1 MNVIRTMGLLVLLA
15 LGPAT
20 PGLAHPLA
28 PALLEF
34 RDAGDGQVEMLWRS
48 SRFRAAGRAPQPL
61 LPAGCEA
68 QGAPQVQDEPTARSE
83 RRTLHC
89 SSVLR
94 GQWLRV
100 EGLEGSGINVIARVL
115 QADGGTLQALLSERS
130 PAWQVPPVEAPPPVF
145 SGYLLLGVEHLWGGF
160 DHLCFVIGLVLLLRR
175 LRPLLIGI
183 TAFTL
188 GHSLTL
194 GLAVLGFVRIDPALT
209 EFAIAASIVL
219 LALELLRAP
228 ERGPGPV
235 ARWPALLP
243 AAFGLLHG
251 LGFAGALGAIGLPQG
266 EIPLA
271 LFAFNLGIELGQ
283 LSLVAALLVAAALVR
298 RRVAEGL
305 HPRWPVLPA
314 YLIGTLA
321 AAWCLER
328 VGALWS

>member
-1 MNVIRTMGLLVLLA
+1 MKALRALCLLVLLA
-15 LGPAT
+15 LGPAP

-48 SRFRAAGRAPQPL
+48 SRFRATGRAPQPL
-61 LPAGCEA
+61 LPAGCAA
-68 QGAPQVQDEPTARSE
+68 QGAVQVHDEAAARGE

-89 SSVLR
+89 AQPLT

-100 EGLEGSGINVIARVL
+100 EGLEGSGINVIARVV
-115 QADGGTLQALLSERS
+115 QAGGGTLQALLSERS
-130 PAWQVPPVEAPPPVF
+130 PAWRVPAVQAPPPVF
-145 SGYLLLGVEHLWGGF
+145 SGYLLLGIEHLWGGF
-160 DHLCFVIGLVLLLRR
+160 DHLCFVLGLVLLLRR

-228 ERGPGPV
+228 ERGPGLV
-235 ARWPALLP
+235 ARRPALLP
-243 AAFGLLHG
+243 TAFGLLHG

-271 LFAFNLGIELGQ
+271 LLAFNLGIELGQ
-283 LSLVAALLVAAALVR
+283 LSLVAALLAL
-298 RRVAEGL
+298 GL
-305 HPRWPVLPA
+305 LARKFVSDGVPARWPVLPA
-314 YLIGTLA
+314 YCLGALA
-321 AAWCLER
+321 TAWCLER
-328 VGALWS
+328 AAAL